1 MNETT
6 KRKVCEL
13 VAGIIATDK
22 QLHPAE
28 LKFLLRTFDAFGIGT
43 GRDDEAICPTIMPHE
58 AGKAMGDLPPEVR
71 EEAMALLI
79 NTAVVDGKVVPEERS
94 FLEAVA
100 RASKTPFEEV
110 ERRLAEAL
118 LDLEQNKEDDD

>member
-1 MNETT
+1 
-6 KRKVCEL
+6 L
-13 VAGIIATDK
+13 
-22 QLHPAE
+22 LHPAE
-28 LKFLLRTFDAFGIGT
+28 LQFLLRTFDVFGIGT
-43 GRDDEAICPTIMPHE
+43 GLDDEAICPTIMPHE
-58 AGKAMGDLPPEVR
+58 AGKAMSALPPEVR

-110 ERRLAEAL
+110 EARLAEAL
-118 LDLEQNKEDDD
+118 LDLEQSEDGDD